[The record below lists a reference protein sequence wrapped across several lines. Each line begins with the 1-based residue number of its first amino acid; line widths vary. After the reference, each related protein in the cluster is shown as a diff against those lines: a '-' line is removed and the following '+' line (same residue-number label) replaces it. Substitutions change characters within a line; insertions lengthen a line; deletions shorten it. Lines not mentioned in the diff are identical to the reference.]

1 MDFIN
6 IPLDSLNI
14 DSAGYYRNGHPDID
28 LMSAGRDR
36 VLALIS
42 LPPGTLIMIDEVQPM
57 IVVDGGWLLDGTIYT
72 SIFTLNDRLF

>member
-6 IPLDSLNI
+6 IDLDSLNM
-14 DSAGYYRNGHPDID
+14 GCHYRNGHPDID

-57 IVVDGGWLLDGTIYT
+57 IVVDGGWLLDGKVYT
-72 SIFTLNDRLF
+72 SIFTLSNRLFN

>member
-6 IPLDSLNI
+6 IPLDSLNMG
-14 DSAGYYRNGHPDID
+14 SHYRNGHPDID

-42 LPPGTLIMIDEVQPM
+42 LAPGTLIMIDEVQPM
-57 IVVDGGWLLDGTIYT
+57 IVVDGGWLLDGKVYT
-72 SIFTLNDRLF
+72 SVFTLSNRLFN

>member
-6 IPLDSLNI
+6 IDLYSLHVGNFW
-14 DSAGYYRNGHPDID
+14 RNGHPNVD
-28 LMSAGRDR
+28 LMIAGRDR

-57 IVVDGGWLLDGTIYT
+57 IVVDGGWLLDGTVYT
-72 SIFTLNDRLF
+72 SIFTLNERLFD